1 MSISDSTFRRARRS
15 GNPVIHGNR
24 ATFIWEGRTAPYLM
38 SDLNGWDSTA
48 RPFKRIH
55 PGSSSASSPLGRSV
69 WSCSL
74 TLPRDAYIEYA
85 FYNPVTRERFL
96 DPLNPHTVNNGM
108 GNRNN
113 FFYMPESMPSPFAVR
128 RADVHVGLLSSQRV
142 ETKWLRDDHERE
154 IYLYRPPAKGPVPL
168 LIVYDGQDYLQRAK
182 LTTIVDNLIADKRI
196 QPVAM
201 VFLPHAGRW
210 RSVEYACSDG
220 TLLWL
225 VQVIL
230 PLARKR
236 LNLLDIEKYPG
247 AYGVLGASL
256 SGTMSLYT
264 GLRMPEIF
272 GRVLSQSGAFMI
284 ESLDFAAVDLVKHG
298 QARDINIWMDVGRL
312 DELLEDNRG
321 MHALL
326 KEKGYQVTYREFTAG
341 HCYTAW
347 RDDIWRGL
355 EVMFPYS
362 RSRENIGTM

>member
-1 MSISDSTFRRARRS
+1 MSISDSTIQRARRS

-24 ATFIWEGRTAPYLM
+24 ATFIWEGRTAPHLM

-48 RPFKRIH
+48 RPFTRIR
-55 PGSSSASSPLGRSV
+55 PSSMSASSPLGRSV

-108 GNRNN
+108 GGRNN
-113 FFYMPESMPSPFAVR
+113 FFYMPETTPSPFAVR
-128 RADVHVGLLSSQRV
+128 RADVHVGLLSSRRV

-154 IYLYRPPAKGPVPL
+154 IYLYRPPAKGPFPL
-168 LIVYDGQDYLQRAK
+168 LVVYDGQDYLQRAK
-182 LTTIVDNLIADKRI
+182 LNTIVDNLIADKRI
-196 QPVAM
+196 QPVGM

-210 RSVEYACSDG
+210 RNVEYACSDA

-225 VQVIL
+225 DQVIL

-236 LNLLDIEKYPG
+236 LNLLDIEKHPG

-264 GLRMPEIF
+264 GLRMPGIF

-284 ESLDFAAVDLVKHG
+284 ERLDFAAVDLVKHG
-298 QARDINIWMDVGRL
+298 QARAINIWMDVGRL

-321 MHALL
+321 MHRLL

-355 EVMFPYS
+355 EILFPYS
-362 RSRENIGTM
+362 R

>member
-1 MSISDSTFRRARRS
+1 MSISDSTIQRARRS

-24 ATFIWEGRTAPYLM
+24 ATFIWEGRTAPHLM
-38 SDLNGWDSTA
+38 SDLSRWDSTV
-48 RPFKRIH
+48 RPFIRIR
-55 PGSSSASSPLGRSV
+55 PSSTSDAHISSPLRKPV

-74 TLPRDAYIEYA
+74 TVPRDAYIEYA
-85 FYNPVTRERFL
+85 FYNPSTRKRFL
-96 DPLNPHTVNNGM
+96 DPLNQHTVNNGI

-113 FFYMPESMPSPFAVR
+113 YFYMPESMPSPFVVR
-128 RADVHVGLLSSQRV
+128 RADVHVGRLSSQRV
-142 ETKWLRDDHERE
+142 ETKWLRDDHKRE
-154 IYLYRPPAKGPVPL
+154 IYFYRPSAKGPVPL

-182 LTTIVDNLIADKRI
+182 LTTIVDNLIADKRV

-210 RSVEYACSDG
+210 RNVEYACSDG
-220 TLLWL
+220 TLLWID
-225 VQVIL
+225 QVIL

-236 LNLLDIEKYPG
+236 LNLLDIEKHPG
-247 AYGVLGASL
+247 AYGVIGASL
-256 SGTMSLYT
+256 GGTMSLYT

-272 GRVLSQSGAFMI
+272 GKVLSQSGAFTI

-362 RSRENIGTM
+362 SR

>member
-1 MSISDSTFRRARRS
+1 
-15 GNPVIHGNR
+15 
-24 ATFIWEGRTAPYLM
+24 M
-38 SDLNGWDSTA
+38 SDLNRWDSTV
-48 RPFKRIH
+48 RPFIRIR
-55 PGSSSASSPLGRSV
+55 PSSTSDSHISSPLRKPV

-74 TLPRDAYIEYA
+74 TVPRDAYIEYA
-85 FYNPVTRERFL
+85 FYNPSTRKRLL
-96 DPLNPHTVNNGM
+96 DPLNQHTVNNGI

-113 FFYMPESMPSPFAVR
+113 YFYMPETMPSPFVVR
-128 RADVHVGLLSSQRV
+128 RADVHVGRLSSQRV

-154 IYLYRPPAKGPVPL
+154 IYFYRPSAKGPVPL

-182 LTTIVDNLIADKRI
+182 LTTIVDNMIANKSI
-196 QPVAM
+196 QPIAM

-210 RSVEYACSDG
+210 RNVEYACSDG
-220 TLLWL
+220 TLLWID
-225 VQVIL
+225 QVIL

-236 LNLLDIEKYPG
+236 LNLLDIEKHPG

-256 SGTMSLYT
+256 SGTMALYT

-312 DELLEDNRG
+312 DELLEDNRR

-355 EVMFPYS
+355 EVMFPPLS
-362 RSRENIGTM
+362 

>member
-1 MSISDSTFRRARRS
+1 MSSLDSTNQRARRS

-24 ATFIWEGRTAPYLM
+24 ATFVWEGRTAPHLM
-38 SDLNGWDSTA
+38 SDLNGWESTY
-48 RPFKRIH
+48 RPFKRIRASH
-55 PGSSSASSPLGRSV
+55 RSAASITSSVARSV

-74 TLPRDAYIEYA
+74 TVPRDAYVEYA
-85 FYNPVTRERFL
+85 FYNPATRERFL
-96 DPLNPHTVNNGM
+96 DPLNQHTVNNGL

-113 FFYMPESMPSPFAVR
+113 FFYMPETMPSPFAVR
-128 RADVHVGLLSSQRV
+128 RADVHVGLLSRQRV

-168 LIVYDGQDYLQRAK
+168 LVVYDGQDYLQRAK

-196 QPVAM
+196 QPIAM

-210 RSVEYACSDG
+210 RNVEYACSDG

-225 VQVIL
+225 DQVIL

-236 LNLLDIEKYPG
+236 LNLLNIEKHPG

-272 GRVLSQSGAFMI
+272 GKVLSQSGAFAI

-298 QARDINIWMDVGRL
+298 QAHDINIWMDVGRL
-312 DELLEDNRG
+312 DELLQDNRG

-326 KEKGYQVTYREFTAG
+326 EEKGYQVTFREFTAG

-355 EVMFPYS
+355 EVMFPPLS
-362 RSRENIGTM
+362 GV

>member
-1 MSISDSTFRRARRS
+1 
-15 GNPVIHGNR
+15 
-24 ATFIWEGRTAPYLM
+24 M
-38 SDLNGWDSTA
+38 SDLNRWESTV
-48 RPFKRIH
+48 RPFIRIR
-55 PGSSSASSPLGRSV
+55 PSSTSDSHISSPLRKPV

-74 TLPRDAYIEYA
+74 TVPRDAYIEYA
-85 FYNPVTRERFL
+85 FYNPSTRKRFL
-96 DPLNPHTVNNGM
+96 DPLNQHTVNNGM

-113 FFYMPESMPSPFAVR
+113 YFYMPETMPSPFVVR
-128 RADVHVGLLSSQRV
+128 RADVHVGRLSSQRV

-154 IYLYRPPAKGPVPL
+154 IYFYRPSAKGPVPL

-182 LTTIVDNLIADKRI
+182 LTTIVDNMIANKSI
-196 QPVAM
+196 QPIAM

-210 RSVEYACSDG
+210 RNVEYACSDG
-220 TLLWL
+220 TLLWID
-225 VQVIL
+225 QVIL

-236 LNLLDIEKYPG
+236 LNLLDIEKHPG

-256 SGTMSLYT
+256 SGTMALYT

-312 DELLEDNRG
+312 DELLEDNRR

-362 RSRENIGTM
+362 RSQTNTGTL